1 MTDLIK
7 GRNDAPKSPLEV
19 AKFKLELMTLMIAC
33 GRDKEATQSY
43 GDAIEILNKLIEKE
57 NAND

>member
-1 MTDLIK
+1 MTNLIK
-7 GRNDAPKSPLEV
+7 GRNDAPKSPLEI
-19 AKFKLELMTLMIAC
+19 ARHKLEFMTLMIAC

-57 NAND
+57 KAND